1 MTRVSWAINVLIQF
15 SLSTKEIA
23 RLKERHFVLKKKPPR
38 FFWTIEAF
46 FVSEKNLVCW
56 NLCFHKE
63 SETEI
68 FPKNCI
74 DCGLNGVDEYTNQI
88 YFWSFF
94 AKFNGLK
101 SVTIVNKPQ
110 NEIEVQ
116 LQVVLL
122 LALNNCSFFRGWP
135 IWWSFLQRPMER
147 SQYFEAWQIVPV
159 TFIGGGKSFFSVF
172 YITVRFVNKVHC
184 PVSLSLLTVVMSLLS
199 CVTV

>member
-1 MTRVSWAINVLIQF
+1 MTRVCWAINVLIQF

-23 RLKERHFVLKKKPPR
+23 RLKERHFVLKKKTPR

-46 FVSEKNLVCW
+46 LCLKKNLVCW

-63 SETEI
+63 SEKEI
-68 FPKNCI
+68 FSKNCI

-110 NEIEVQ
+110 NEIEVHSTTTS
-116 LQVVLL
+116 
-122 LALNNCSFFRGWP
+122 CPS
-135 IWWSFLQRPMER
+135 SR
-147 SQYFEAWQIVPV
+147 SLSIIVP
-159 TFIGGGKSFFSVF
+159 FLGDGRYGGHFYSAQWRDPNILRHGKL
-172 YITVRFVNKVHC
+172 
-184 PVSLSLLTVVMSLLS
+184 SLSLL
-199 CVTV
+199 